1 MKTKTQK
8 KVKIVGTEQYINQRT
23 GEIQEMQVINIQ
35 ERDFNF
41 HKIWLEH
48 ILTSIDLIGNQK
60 TKLAF
65 WIMNNLDKEN
75 RLIMTQREIAAKTK
89 MSTKTVTDTLK
100 ALMNSNFLQKIHSG
114 AYRINPDVLFKGGK
128 TDRINVLLQYRESE
142 AVSSSK
148 TNTQEDGQGT
158 SKISFERAYKAH
170 TDDLNKQDIQTM
182 PQNKKHAQND
192 RENDLN
198 LDEAKCEAS

>member
-142 AVSSSK
+142 TISSSK
-148 TNTQEDGQGT
+148 TNTQKDSQEI
-158 SKISFERAYKAH
+158 SKIPFKGAYKAH
-170 TDDLNKQDIQTM
+170 TDDLNKQDIQSM
-182 PQNKKHAQND
+182 PQNKKYAQND
-192 RENDLN
+192 RESDLS

>member
-75 RLIMTQREIAAKTK
+75 RLIMTQREIAARTK

-100 ALMNSNFLQKIHSG
+100 ALMNSNFLQK
-114 AYRINPDVLFKGGK
+114 N
-128 TDRINVLLQYRESE
+128 
-142 AVSSSK
+142 
-148 TNTQEDGQGT
+148 
-158 SKISFERAYKAH
+158 SFWC
-170 TDDLNKQDIQTM
+170 I
-182 PQNKKHAQND
+182 
-192 RENDLN
+192 
-198 LDEAKCEAS
+198 

>member
-75 RLIMTQREIAAKTK
+75 RLIMTQREIAARTK

-128 TDRINVLLQYRESE
+128 LTV
-142 AVSSSK
+142 
-148 TNTQEDGQGT
+148 
-158 SKISFERAYKAH
+158 
-170 TDDLNKQDIQTM
+170 
-182 PQNKKHAQND
+182 
-192 RENDLN
+192 
-198 LDEAKCEAS
+198 